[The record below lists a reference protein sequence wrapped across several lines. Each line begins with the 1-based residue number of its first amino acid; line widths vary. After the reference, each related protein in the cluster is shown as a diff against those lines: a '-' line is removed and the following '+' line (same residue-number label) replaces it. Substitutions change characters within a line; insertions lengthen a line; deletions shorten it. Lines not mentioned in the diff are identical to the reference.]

1 MLLTFKGII
10 ILCTLRS
17 KHCQLNF
24 DKNLSCHVHCKHSN
38 FRDIKSKKKEISEII
53 KYDSIIKTIPL

>member
-17 KHCQLNF
+17 KRCQLNY
-24 DKNLSCHVHCKHSN
+24 DKNLYYVHCKHSN
-38 FRDIKSKKKEISEII
+38 FRGKKKGILEII
-53 KYDSIIKTIPL
+53 KYGW